1 MEMEQPCALAIL
13 ESRYLF
19 PSFRLHKG
27 ESNTQNLCFSA
38 KKKKRSLTRKVFSI
52 GVVIFSEFNM
62 NGWHFWWKIK

>member
-27 ESNTQNLCFSA
+27 ESNTQNLCFST
-38 KKKKRSLTRKVFSI
+38 KKKKKKKEVLLGKSFPS
-52 GVVIFSEFNM
+52 G
-62 NGWHFWWKIK
+62 